1 MVKAGALNVLH
12 VLLVHDCEVARHAFL
27 GGRLAYRLA
36 EHVTSEALV
45 HEALALAVH
54 PQAGRG
60 APGAEGHARRIAGN
74 GARMA
79 LDGAASPAAHLVA
92 AAVAVG
98 HAPEGLA
105 GNAVAHGVL
114 GAELPHHVG
123 VAAEVTR
130 SQNDAL
136 GGVELGVGAVLGLGD
151 DARHGAGLVEHALNA
166 GHGAEP
172 LSAKILG
179 GIAAI
184 GLNLGHARNIGETGM
199 AYRLLVLRAVGL
211 ERGSPHLVAGALD
224 GIAGSIGGVIGNLN
238 DALAAVTVEERGG
251 IRRDGHEV
259 VHHLAGVVD
268 EAADD
273 RGVAATVGATHVL
286 VRDLIEVVRA
296 KAPALK
302 QLGVVGADIIAAV
315 DDNDVKLLGL
325 GDIGRGNL
333 GSLAEPVLVAHIVD
347 HGHRVHGLGG
357 ICGRG
362 ATLGVRGLVVGQG
375 DRGGGHAG
383 NGGAGGCDERTT
395 GEFHVARSLSSR
407 VLMRPHVSVLGATAL
422 RTRAAQSGGRR
433 WFQHASA
440 TRRIAFRWAFKYGR
454 KYGPYFSTLLNA
466 KSLDSVEL
474 PK

>member
-1 MVKAGALNVLH
+1 
-12 VLLVHDCEVARHAFL
+12 
-27 GGRLAYRLA
+27 
-36 EHVTSEALV
+36 
-45 HEALALAVH
+45 
-54 PQAGRG
+54 
-60 APGAEGHARRIAGN
+60 
-74 GARMA
+74 MA

-98 HAPEGLA
+98 HAPEGLT

-114 GAELPHHVG
+114 GALGAELPYHVG
-123 VAAEVTR
+123 VAAKVTR
-130 SQNDAL
+130 SQDDAL
-136 GGVELGVGAVLGLGD
+136 GGVELGVGAILGLGD
-151 DARHGAGLVEHALNA
+151 DARHRAGLVEHALNA

-172 LSAKILG
+172 LGTEILG

-184 GLNLGHARNIGETGM
+184 GLNLGHAGDIGKTGM

-211 ERGSPHLVAGALD
+211 ERRSPHLVAGALD
-224 GIAGSIGGVIGNLN
+224 GIAGPIGGVIGDLN
-238 DALAAVTVEERGG
+238 DALSAVAVEERGG

-259 VHHLAGVVD
+259 VHHLARVVD
-268 EAADD
+268 EATDD
-273 RGVAATVGATHVL
+273 CGIAATVGATHIL

-315 DDNDVKLLGL
+315 DDFAVGMLLDDCHLGAVLSCGKSRLGAGVATAHDNDVELLGL
-325 GDIGRGNL
+325 GDIGCGNF

-362 ATLGVRGLVVGQG
+362 ATLGGCGLVVGQG

-407 VLMRPHVSVLGATAL
+407 VLMWPQVSVLGATAL

-440 TRRIAFRWAFKYGR
+440 A
-454 KYGPYFSTLLNA
+454 
-466 KSLDSVEL
+466 
-474 PK
+474 